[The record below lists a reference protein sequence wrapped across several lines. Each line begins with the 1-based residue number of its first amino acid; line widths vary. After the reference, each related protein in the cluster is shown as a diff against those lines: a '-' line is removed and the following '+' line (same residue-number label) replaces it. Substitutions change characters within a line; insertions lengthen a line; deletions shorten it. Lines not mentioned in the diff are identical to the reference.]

1 MVKSILIANR
11 GEIAV
16 RIIRACREMGIRS
29 VAVYSEA
36 DAKALHVDLADDA
49 VCIGPPDSKKSYLN
63 IPNLITA
70 AVSTGCDAVH
80 PGVGFLAENSG
91 FARAVINAGLQFIGP
106 APEVIDF
113 LGDKVQAKQSAK
125 DADIPVIPGSE
136 GAVSNIREALN
147 NAEKIGFPML
157 IKAASG
163 GGGKGIRIVRKK
175 EDLEENMKIAIH
187 EAEMAFSDGTVYLEK
202 FIEKPRHVEVQILAD
217 PTGNVVHLGER
228 DCSVQKNHQKL
239 VEESPSPGVTAEMRE
254 RMTSDAVRLFKKL
267 KYTGAGTIEFLV
279 EGDNYYFM
287 EVNARVQVEHPVSEF
302 ISGIDIIKEQIK
314 TCTGGKLNFKQDDIV
329 FNGWSIECRINAKSP
344 GKVLQLHS
352 PGGPGVRIDSFLY
365 PGCEVP
371 PFYDALV
378 SKIIVHGADRAECLA
393 RMSRVLDEFVIEG
406 INTNIDM
413 QKKIISSRQF
423 NSGNF
428 GTDVLELILKE

>member
-36 DAKALHVDLADDA
+36 DAGALHVDLADDA

-106 APEVIDF
+106 SPEVIDF

-125 DADIPVIPGSE
+125 DADIPVIPGSD
-136 GAVSNIREALN
+136 GAVSNIREALT
-147 NAEKIGFPML
+147 NAEKVGFPML

-175 EDLEENMKIAIH
+175 ENLEENMKIAIH

-217 PTGNVVHLGER
+217 NTGNVVHLGER

-239 VEESPSPGVTAEMRE
+239 VEESPSPGVNPEMRE

-279 EGDNYYFM
+279 EGDNYFFM
-287 EVNARVQVEHPVSEF
+287 EVNARVQVEHPVSEM

-314 TCTGGKLNFKQDDIV
+314 TCTGGKLDFTQDDIV

-344 GKVLQLHS
+344 GKVLQLHT

-365 PGCEVP
+365 PGCDVP

-378 SKIIVHGADRAECLA
+378 SKIIVHGADRKECLA
-393 RMSRVLDEFVIEG
+393 RMSRVLDEYVIEG
-406 INTNIDM
+406 INTNIDI
-413 QKKIISSRQF
+413 QKKIISSRYF
-423 NSGNF
+423 ISGNF